1 MLLYSFQS
9 DIIKYR
15 NKQTN
20 KGKNKMETQYITIE
34 VQTNLDTSELL
45 DLVIDM
51 VEPAIIQ
58 EIRQHGERAIIDEEK
73 VCIGT
78 RR

>member
-1 MLLYSFQS
+1 MLLYSFQTV
-9 DIIKYR
+9 INIYR
-15 NKQTN
+15 KQTN

-34 VQTNLDTSELL
+34 IKTNLEGSELL

-51 VEPAIIQ
+51 VAPAIIQ
-58 EIRQHGERAIIDEEK
+58 EVNCYGEKAIINEEEIC
-73 VCIGT
+73 VGT